1 MDRPTTR
8 SDPATTKIEYGPLL
22 KYLRDRYANTVV
34 LTFQEIDDVLGAS
47 LPEAAHRLL
56 AWWTDPQ
63 ADGSPSVQSLAWTH
77 AGRTATP
84 NFLAR
89 TVRFERDSL

>member
-1 MDRPTTR
+1 ME
-8 SDPATTKIEYGPLL
+8 SPAAKIEYRPLH

-34 LTFQEIDDVLGAS
+34 LTFQEIDDLLGAP

-63 ADGSPSVQSLAWTH
+63 ADGSPSEQSLAWTQ

-89 TVRFERDSL
+89 TVRFERVSL